1 MNRKA
6 GISRDAIVDAALELA
21 DADHWERVRLHDVA
35 ARLGCS
41 LDDIRAHFA
50 EKESIVDAWFDRADA
65 AMLNMGS
72 ESGTDSDPFMERV
85 EAWLAA
91 LAPYRRVTREMIL
104 TRLEPGHVHHQFPM
118 LLRVSRTVQW
128 MREAAGLQESF
139 VARAFAETVCT
150 ARFLRRFARWL
161 GVDACPRARAFFGW
175 TH

>member
-1 MNRKA
+1 MV
-6 GISRDAIVDAALELA
+6 SRDAVIDAALELA

-35 ARLGCS
+35 ERLGCS
-41 LDDIRAHFA
+41 LEDIRAHFD
-50 EKESIVDAWFDRADA
+50 EKEDLVDAWLDRADRA
-65 AMLNMGS
+65 VLVGGPAVG
-72 ESGTDSDPFMERV
+72 DDPFIEMVER
-85 EAWLAA
+85 WLAA

-128 MREAAGLQESF
+128 MREAAGLSESF

-150 ARFLRRFARWL
+150 ARFLGRFACWL
-161 GVDACPRARAFFGW
+161 GAGTSLRARAFFGW